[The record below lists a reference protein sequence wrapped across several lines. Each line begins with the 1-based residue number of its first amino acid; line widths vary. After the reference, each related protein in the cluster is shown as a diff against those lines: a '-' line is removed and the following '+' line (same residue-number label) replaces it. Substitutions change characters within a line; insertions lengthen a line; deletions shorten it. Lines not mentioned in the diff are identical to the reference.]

1 MFVEICRV
9 WFASIVVE
17 SGLSR
22 FGHHE
27 GTIGRAEQ
35 HERGNA
41 LHTLCV
47 GSSCIGVVRK
57 VMHLNRCTTLG
68 VTKRPDGL
76 KDRPPYERR

>member
-1 MFVEICRV
+1 MFVELCRV
-9 WFASIVVE
+9 WCASIVAE
-17 SGLSR
+17 CGLSR

-35 HERGNA
+35 DERGNA

-47 GSSCIGVVRK
+47 GSSCIGIVK
-57 VMHLNRCTTLG
+57 HLNRCTALG

-76 KDRPPYERR
+76 TDRPHYERR